1 MILHTIL
8 GLLLLSIP
16 AGALYLL
23 ERKMLQTFAV
33 SVARM
38 VGQLL
43 VLCLVVWALIRVNS
57 PWLLIVWLV
66 AIAAYSGWIVLRRCK
81 LDVGK
86 LLLSVSAGL
95 FVGVAFCSLWI
106 LTLALPV
113 RVFDARWFVPVTALL
128 MGHSTAMMIRGLNT
142 YVSALKADEQ
152 QYEFLRGNGASHLK
166 AVMPFVRRAL
176 QAVLAPTIANLSTTA
191 LFTMPL
197 LLCGL
202 FLGGMT
208 PINAF
213 VLMLQMTV
221 GCVAVSVLSLA
232 ITLFLADKSLFDKF
246 GKLLTVL
253 VLMALVLSCK
263 GNKGEALPPQED
275 ATGFYDTRAVAR
287 AETSTASPSGT
298 SEAQKAKVVR
308 MYEIPAPLKDRPEQI
323 LKRKGY
329 TTSYNSNTKT
339 PNWVAWHLTKSH
351 TYGSFQRKNEVFTV
365 DEDAKGGRAT
375 DNDYYNSRY
384 DRGHMCPAGDN
395 KWDKQ
400 AMEESFLF
408 TNVCPQNHGLN
419 KYEWNDLEI
428 LCRDWAREYGAID
441 IVCGPIYAKTGEQK
455 TIGRNKVWVPYAFF
469 KVVLCR
475 QGKPKA
481 IGFIYNNLGQKQPMS
496 EAVCS
501 VDEIESQT
509 GMDFFPELDDV
520 TEDRVEASASLSEW

>member
-1 MILHTIL
+1 MNTGMILHTIL
-8 GLLLLSIP
+8 GLLLLLIP
-16 AGALYLL
+16 AGALYLTDQKQL
-23 ERKMLQTFAV
+23 RGFAL
-33 SVARM
+33 SVGRM
-38 VGQLL
+38 IGQLL
-43 VLCLVVWALIRVNS
+43 VLCLVVWGLFRVDS

-66 AIAAYSGWIVLRRCK
+66 AIAAYSGWIVVKRCK
-81 LDVGK
+81 QDIK
-86 LLLSVSAGL
+86 KMLLSVSVGL
-95 FVGVAFCSLWI
+95 LVGTAFCSLWI
-106 LTLALPV
+106 LALALPV

-128 MGHSTAMMIRGLNT
+128 MGHSTTMLIRGLNT
-142 YVSALKADEQ
+142 YVSALKTDEQ

-166 AVMPFVRRAL
+166 AVMPFVRRAF

-208 PINAF
+208 PLNAF
-213 VLMLQMTV
+213 VLMLHMTV
-221 GCVAVSVLSLA
+221 GCIAASVLSLA

-253 VLMALVLSCK
+253 AMMVLVLSCR
-263 GNKGEALPPQED
+263 GNKGGEAVLDSQED
-275 ATGFYDTRAVAR
+275 AKGFYDTRAVAK
-287 AETSTASPSGT
+287 AEVND
-298 SEAQKAKVVR
+298 AQKAKVVR

-329 TTSYNSNTKT
+329 TTSYNSNTKN
-339 PNWVAWHLTKSH
+339 PNWVAWHLTKAH
-351 TYGSFQRKNEVFTV
+351 TYGSVQRKNEVFTV

-400 AMEESFLF
+400 AMEQSFLF

-428 LCRDWAREYGAID
+428 RCRDWAREYGAID
-441 IVCGPIYAKTGEQK
+441 IVCGPVYTNTGEQK

-475 QGKPKA
+475 QGNPKA
-481 IGFIYNNLGQKQPMS
+481 IGFIYKNLGQKQPLS

-501 VDEIESQT
+501 VDEIERLT
-509 GMDFFPELDDV
+509 GMDFFPELDDK
-520 TEDRVEASASLSEW
+520 TEDRIEASASLSAW

>member
-1 MILHTIL
+1 MNTGMILHTIL
-8 GLLLLSIP
+8 GLLLLLIP

-23 ERKMLQTFAV
+23 ERKDTRMLQTFAV

-38 VGQLL
+38 VVQLL
-43 VLCLVVWALIRVNS
+43 VLCLLVWGLMRVDS

-66 AIAAYSGWIVLRRCK
+66 AIAVYSGWMVLRRCK

-86 LLLSVSAGL
+86 MLLSVSVGL

-106 LTLALPV
+106 LALALPV

-166 AVMPFVRRAL
+166 AVMPFVRRAF
-176 QAVLAPTIANLSTTA
+176 QAVLSPTIANLSTTA
-191 LFTMPL
+191 LFSMPL

-213 VLMLQMTV
+213 VLMLHMTV
-221 GCVAVSVLSLA
+221 GCVAASVLSLMIA
-232 ITLFLADKSLFDKF
+232 LSLADKSLFDKF
-246 GKLLTVL
+246 GKLLMMLTV
-253 VLMALVLSCK
+253 VLALGCK
-263 GNKGEALPPQED
+263 GHQGGEPVAVSQDD
-275 ATGFYDTRAVAR
+275 ATGLYDSRSTSATTEQKKAV
-287 AETSTASPSGT
+287 
-298 SEAQKAKVVR
+298 V
-308 MYEIPAPLKDRPEQI
+308 MYELPAKLTDRPEQL

-351 TYGSFQRKNEVFTV
+351 TYGSAQRSMEKFTE

-375 DNDYYNSRY
+375 DNDYYNSRF

-441 IVCGPIYAKTGEQK
+441 IVCGPIYAKNGEQK

-475 QGKPKA
+475 QGNPKA
-481 IGFIYNNLGQKQPMS
+481 IGFIYKNLGQKQPMS
-496 EAVCS
+496 EAVCT
-501 VDEIESQT
+501 VDEIERMT
-509 GMDFFPELDDV
+509 GIDFFPALDDK